1 MIQYHIPEK
10 CNPQLHSSE
19 NLRTPC
25 LSLHGLLYFGML
37 RVPPYEAVDKCGLAN
52 LILQGA
58 FPNNSVVKQ
67 IFRYAQIEESNIE
80 ITI

>member
-1 MIQYHIPEK
+1 
-10 CNPQLHSSE
+10 
-19 NLRTPC
+19 
-25 LSLHGLLYFGML
+25 ML

-52 LILQGA
+52 LILQSA

-67 IFRYAQIEESNIE
+67 IFRHSQIEENNNIE